1 MGLMIGLTLVKF
13 GNPVVLDYLVIKPAN
28 FGELFAT
35 AWPLAWGYAFALAAL
50 VICRVIWRPALVA
63 PPPLCAVAI
72 GWFGWQLIAAQSSV
86 SPEMSRTVVVHFG
99 FAMLFLFSGFA
110 MGTRTPWK
118 WIAAG
123 IAPGFLWM
131 MLVGLD
137 QHYGG
142 FEATRKAFFEQPDWQ
157 TYPKEYLLRIQTNRV
172 FATLVYPN
180 ALAGV
185 ILLFAPLLALN
196 LHTVSRTWSNIP
208 RGVIVGGLILATA
221 GLFYWTGSKAGWLIA
236 LVLGVVVVLRL
247 ESFKRWRWWLGG
259 AIIVLGLLAF
269 VVRFQGYLS
278 KGATS
283 ASARMIYWKTA
294 WELTKENPVHGTG
307 PGTFGKLYSE
317 RKPPEAE
324 MARLVHNDYL
334 EQASDSGWPGFALY
348 AIFVIGSLFSLG
360 KWVWAHPDPTFF
372 CVWLGLLGFALQGT
386 AEFGLYIPALAWGW
400 FFMMGCLWACR
411 RVESGKE
418 PEPQVKPSARGS

>member
-1 MGLMIGLTLVKF
+1 MGLILGLALVKF
-13 GNPVVLDYLVIKPAN
+13 GNPVVLDYMVVRPTNPAE
-28 FGELFAT
+28 FIT
-35 AWPLAWGYAFALAAL
+35 TSWPLAWGYALAIGAL
-50 VICRVIWRPALVA
+50 VLCRIIWRPPLVA

-72 GWFGWQLIAAQSSV
+72 GWFGWQLITAQNSV
-86 SPEMSRTVVVHFG
+86 TPDISRIVLVHFG
-99 FAMLFLFSGFA
+99 FCMLFLFGGFA
-110 MGTRTPWK
+110 MGKSIPWK

-131 MLVGLD
+131 LMVGLD

-142 FEATRKAFFEQPDWQ
+142 FEATRKAFLEQPDWQ
-157 TYPKEYLLRIQTNRV
+157 SYPKEFILRMQTNRV

-185 ILLFAPLLALN
+185 ILLFGPLLALN
-196 LHTVSRTWSNIP
+196 LHYRSSQWPNIP
-208 RGVIVGGLILATA
+208 RGVIFGSVVLATA
-221 GLFYWTGSKAGWLIA
+221 GVFYWTGSKAGWLIA
-236 LVLGVVVVLRL
+236 LVMGVVVVFRT
-247 ESFKRWRWWLGG
+247 EFFKRWRWWLGG
-259 AIIVLGLLAF
+259 AIIVLGLLVF

-294 WELTKENPVHGTG
+294 WDLSVENPIHGTG
-307 PGTFGKLYSE
+307 PGSFGKLFLQ

-324 MARLVHNDYL
+324 MARMVHNDYL

-348 AIFVIGSLFSLG
+348 AVFMIGSLTSLG
-360 KWVWAHPDPTFF
+360 RWVWTHHDPTFF
-372 CVWLGLLGFALQGT
+372 CVWLGLLGLALQGT
-386 AEFGLYIPALAWGW
+386 VEFGLYIPALAWGW

-411 RVESGKE
+411 GGDLREKDSTRVKS
-418 PEPQVKPSARGS
+418 